1 MVILRPTRK
10 LGPHLRWTTRLPDS
24 SDTALG
30 DWYVNRIVVNRQP
43 LLLLVSS
50 KALLPLVVLA
60 RDVRGLPSRLA
71 GLVATRLG
79 RLGASEA
86 AIEAETLAM
95 SPVVV
100 SPTLDRSVLGI
111 MVDFAKSV
119 PYHLENVQIGERT
132 LQLVEDRLAET
143 PCHASRSFEQVV
155 FPDRKAPELLR
166 AKWGAG

>member
-1 MVILRPTRK
+1 VILRPTRK
-10 LGPHLRWTTRLPDS
+10 LRPQLPLTTSAPAS

-50 KALLPLVVLA
+50 KTLLPLLVPA

-71 GLVATRLG
+71 DLVALRLERLG
-79 RLGASEA
+79 VSAA

-95 SPVVV
+95 APVVLG
-100 SPTLDRSVLGI
+100 PTLNRSVLGI
-111 MVDFAKSV
+111 LVDFAKSV
-119 PYHLENVQIGERT
+119 PYHLEDVQIGEQTLRT
-132 LQLVEDRLAET
+132 VEDRLAET
-143 PCHASRSFEQVV
+143 PCHAKLSFEQVI
-155 FPDRKAPELLR
+155 FPETKAPELLL